1 LEAFAPL
8 ALDVSNHHLIR
19 RHDAKSGPVT
29 IFQKTPLTH
38 SWGGISVPSTFDP
51 ARRPIYVHAVAEMT
65 RKNEDYARP
74 LIASAIEKVVLRHPS
89 DKILVHTVSYALN
102 RYVEDHLRQSDGL
115 FRLVTYNAATEKQRA
130 IDRYLSTEGSVF
142 LAPSLDRGID
152 LPGDDCRVIVVC
164 KVPFPSLGDKQI
176 SARMHSKGGQQWYAV
191 KTIRS
196 LVQMTGRGMRSADDY
211 CESYILD
218 KMFISQIWRRNR
230 NLLPKWWSD
239 ALVWS
244 RGVL

>member
-1 LEAFAPL
+1 MPQSQTFL
-8 ALDVSNHHLIR
+8 H
-19 RHDAKSGPVT
+19 
-29 IFQKTPLTH
+29 H

-51 ARRPIYVHAVAEMT
+51 SRRPIYIHPIAEMT
-65 RKNEDYARP
+65 RKNEDHARP
-74 LIASAIEKVVLRHPS
+74 LIAAAIEKVVAKHPD
-89 DKILVHTVSYALN
+89 DKILIHTVSYALN
-102 RYVEDHLRQSDGL
+102 RFIEDQLRQGDSL
-115 FRLVTYNAATEKQRA
+115 FRVVTYNAANEKQRA
-130 IDRYLSTEGSVF
+130 IDRYLSQPGSVF

-176 SARMHSKGGQQWYAV
+176 SARMHSKGGQTWYSV

-196 LVQMTGRGMRSADDY
+196 LVQMTGRGMRSADDF

-218 KMFISQIWRRNR
+218 KMFLESIWRRNR

-239 ALVWS
+239 ALVWN
-244 RGVL
+244 RGTL